1 LDETYDEVMKRIF
14 KQNKNDARL
23 GGKVLSWISYAKRP
37 LTVDE
42 MQHAVKVETNST
54 SIGKGDLIPE
64 DILVSVC
71 AGIVTVDQGS
81 NIIRLVHYTTQEY
94 LLRTRSVHFP
104 GAEQEIG
111 NACLTYLLF
120 DNFKDGYC
128 KTDEELESLLEEN
141 ALLDYAARNWADH
154 AREVTGSVM
163 GAALK
168 FLEDTPRTSLSFQ
181 VVEIGSFHYHRYSQA
196 PSKYVSGLHLCAYFG
211 MYHMIMKMIETHSEA
226 EKGAELDSK
235 DDDGRTPLS
244 WAAALGYEAV
254 AKLLLEKGAELE
266 SKDDDGQTPL
276 LWAAARGHEAV
287 VKLLLEKGAE
297 LESKSRTPLSWAAE
311 GHKAVVKLVLEKDG
325 KLDNYSHTPL
335 LYAAAEG
342 HEAIVKLLLEKGA
355 ERESKDNDGQTP
367 LSLAVV
373 RGYEAVAKLLIEKG
387 AELES
392 KDNNGLTP
400 LSRAAAQGHEAVAK
414 LLLEKGAEL
423 KSKDNGGRTPL
434 SYAAAKGHKAVAK
447 LLLEKGADNSQII

>member
-1 LDETYDEVMKRIF
+1 MDETYDEVMKRIF
-14 KQNKNDARL
+14 KQNKKDARL

-42 MQHAVKVETNST
+42 MQHAVKVEANST
-54 SIGKGDLIPE
+54 SIGKGDLISE

-104 GAEQEIG
+104 DAEQEIG

-128 KTDEELESLLEEN
+128 KTDKELESLLEQN
-141 ALLDYAARNWADH
+141 ALLDYAARHWADH

-181 VVEIGSFHYHRYSQA
+181 VMEIGSFRYDGYSQDT
-196 PSKYVSGLHLCAYFG
+196 PNYVSGLHLCAYFG
-211 MYHMIMKMIETHSEA
+211 MYYMIMKMIETHSEV
-226 EKGAELDSK
+226 EKGAELEAK
-235 DDDGRTPLS
+235 DERNRTPLS
-244 WAAALGYEAV
+244 WAAG
-254 AKLLLEKGAELE
+254 G
-266 SKDDDGQTPL
+266 
-276 LWAAARGHEAV
+276 
-287 VKLLLEKGAE
+287 
-297 LESKSRTPLSWAAE
+297 
-311 GHKAVVKLVLEKDG
+311 
-325 KLDNYSHTPL
+325 
-335 LYAAAEG
+335 
-342 HEAIVKLLLEKGA
+342 
-355 ERESKDNDGQTP
+355 
-367 LSLAVV
+367 
-373 RGYEAVAKLLIEKG
+373 
-387 AELES
+387 
-392 KDNNGLTP
+392 
-400 LSRAAAQGHEAVAK
+400 GHEAVAK

-423 KSKDNGGRTPL
+423 EAKDREGRTPL
-434 SYAAAKGHKAVAK
+434 WWAAEGGHEAVAKLLLEKGAELEAKDEDGRTPLWWAAEGGHEAVAK